1 VLIVTELGSRL
12 AAVLKNSF
20 HKPSSTM
27 FLQSR
32 ELSEIAVKVGEQE
45 ITQCLMVSLLVLL
58 SLWRWNM
65 VNRKEE
71 TLEEFVS

>member
-1 VLIVTELGSRL
+1 
-12 AAVLKNSF
+12 
-20 HKPSSTM
+20 M

-58 SLWRWNM
+58 SLWLWNM

-71 TLEEFVS
+71 TLEESVS